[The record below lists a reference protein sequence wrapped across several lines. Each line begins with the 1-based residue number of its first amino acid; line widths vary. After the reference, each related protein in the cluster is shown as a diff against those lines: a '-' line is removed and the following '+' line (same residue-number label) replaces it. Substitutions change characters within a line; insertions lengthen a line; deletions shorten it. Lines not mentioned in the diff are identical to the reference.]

1 MSGASANAAAR
12 RRRGISQ
19 QSTASYTT
27 KDKLNTNVTPQQNV
41 PTLTL
46 QQTVMYLDTRL
57 SKIERSLNS
66 STESMLDLNGN
77 VDVSLLSQKIIEV
90 EKNFKTLDSKISLL
104 EKNISENV
112 VTRLNGY
119 TDLLTKLE
127 NKVENMPV
135 STNSENTVSK
145 EEFNTIMTNV
155 GNDVGGLTDQVIELK
170 DLVLNVQNSNILL
183 NNSIVQLTT
192 SSTNKIES
200 ETNTEE
206 MEEEIKKNESNELTS
221 TKEIEKNEDIEV
233 VDENNTLDE
242 RENDDDEKIE
252 LTIDEKNNNLE
263 KSSIKQEVSEVV
275 NDELIKK
282 LKELNS
288 VSSENNLEEQK

>member
-12 RRRGISQ
+12 RRRGVTQ
-19 QSTASYTT
+19 QNTTSYTT
-27 KDKLNTNVTPQQNV
+27 KDNLKTSVIPKDNLPV
-41 PTLTL
+41 LTV
-46 QQTVMYLDTRL
+46 QQTLMYLDTRL
-57 SKIERSLNS
+57 SKIERKLNS

-90 EKNFKTLDSKISLL
+90 EKNFKTLDSKIDML

-112 VTRLNGY
+112 VTRLNNY
-119 TDLLTKLE
+119 TDLLTNLE
-127 NKVENMPV
+127 EKVKNTPA
-135 STNSENTVSK
+135 STSSDNSVSK

-170 DLVLNVQNSNILL
+170 DLVLNIQNSNILL
-183 NNSIVQLTT
+183 NNSIIQLTT
-192 SSTNKIES
+192 SNTNTTEN

-221 TKEIEKNEDIEV
+221 IEEIEKQEADTVVNTTTEDGNV
-233 VDENNTLDE
+233 SLN
-242 RENDDDEKIE
+242 EKIE
-252 LTIDEKNNNLE
+252 LTIDEKDDNLE
-263 KSSIKQEVSEVV
+263 KSTIKQEVSEVV

-282 LKELNS
+282 LKMLNS
-288 VSSENNLEEQK
+288 VSSENSAEEGN

>member
-12 RRRGISQ
+12 RRRGVSQ
-19 QSTASYTT
+19 QSSASYTT

-46 QQTVMYLDTRL
+46 QQTVMYLDSRL
-57 SKIERSLNS
+57 SKIERRLNS

-221 TKEIEKNEDIEV
+221 TEEIEKNEDNEV
-233 VDENNTLDE
+233 VDENNTVDE
-242 RENDDDEKIE
+242 GENDDDEKIE
-252 LTIDEKNNNLE
+252 LTIDEKNSNLE